1 MQPRPW
7 AVLIRPSCTSFVVL
21 CGVPSPPWSLLT
33 YNEQKSQSYDDTA
46 EEKRVQRCIDA
57 DDNAPE
63 TLSKLYA
70 EHGMLRSVCGVLVTH
85 RHGFPHVLLLR
96 RPDGTWKLYVSLWPP
111 RPFEALLTVG
121 ALTLCVG
128 SSVCA
133 LPGLVVVW
141 TPAAAKLV
149 G

>member
-1 MQPRPW
+1 M
-7 AVLIRPSCTSFVVL
+7 
-21 CGVPSPPWSLLT
+21 
-33 YNEQKSQSYDDTA
+33 
-46 EEKRVQRCIDA
+46 QRCIDA